1 MVRKDVETVLETI
14 KKEKVRW
21 LDFQFLDV
29 PGYLQHITLPAHAV
43 DASSFE
49 DGIGKLDGSSIKGFK
64 AIFESDMLLSPDP
77 KTFAIIPWTQH
88 KTARMLTDVREAGG
102 VLGLT
107 KLYKGNGRK
116 EAGEREAALGP
127 EGISRKGVRSW

>member
-14 KKEKVRW
+14 RKEKVRW

-64 AIFESDMLLSPDP
+64 AIFESGMLLSPDP

-102 VLGLT
+102 SWRG
-107 KLYKGNGRK
+107 GSWAARRK
-116 EAGEREAALGP
+116 TGSGEVPRW
-127 EGISRKGVRSW
+127 RRNWDT